1 MTSASGEIFANGVEE
16 GCGGV
21 RELMMTFAVEVGDR
35 WIVKG

>member
-1 MTSASGEIFANGVEE
+1 MTSPSGEIFAKGVEK

-35 WIVKG
+35 